1 MDAGVHLTRPRRE
14 EDLGGEADRA
24 CQLAGVRRA
33 ELVGDARPAAAR
45 RAHAARRLVRDEG
58 PEGAEPGVARHAGLV
73 RGADAGQDRCL
84 QCRVHELALDEDA
97 LAHEVVDVV
106 GLGHL
111 FPAAHLLVEE
121 RADAGRGMD
130 VQVPASPARRI
141 RDAAPLEQRGGEE
154 RAARHDDV
162 PGKRAELAS
171 GLTLEPRIDADR
183 AAAREEDPVDAAA
196 GVEPGA
202 GGLRARDVRDVHR
215 LLGVLRAADRAHP
228 GAEAAALVARDPCAV
243 VAEGRGAALEQPAV
257 PAVRLVGH
265 RPDAELRLDALEIGA
280 EVGLARAR
288 DAVSLGPLLEDV
300 VRRPIAGARVD
311 GRRPADAAPERDRDG
326 RPAER
331 HREPAITVEEVDHR
345 TRIPGEVLPGEE
357 PALLEQHDVLA
368 TRREL
373 ARDDR
378 AAGAR
383 ADDDHIGLLV
393 DVFGDRRAVD
403 GRRHLSS
410 RAACAAAF
418 GPARSFRRRY
428 ASS

>member
-1 MDAGVHLTRPRRE
+1 
-14 EDLGGEADRA
+14 
-24 CQLAGVRRA
+24 
-33 ELVGDARPAAAR
+33 
-45 RAHAARRLVRDEG
+45 
-58 PEGAEPGVARHAGLV
+58 
-73 RGADAGQDRCL
+73 
-84 QCRVHELALDEDA
+84 
-97 LAHEVVDVV
+97 
-106 GLGHL
+106 
-111 FPAAHLLVEE
+111 
-121 RADAGRGMD
+121 MD
-130 VQVPASPARRI
+130 VQVPPAPARQVRH
-141 RDAAPLEQRGGEE
+141 AAPLEQRRGEE
-154 RAARHDDV
+154 RAARHHDV

-183 AAAREEDPVDAAA
+183 AAAREEDPVDPAA
-196 GVEPGA
+196 GVEPRA
-202 GGLRARDVRDVHR
+202 GGLRARDIRDVHR
-215 LLGVLRAADRAHP
+215 LLRVLRAADGAHP
-228 GAEAAALVARDPCAV
+228 GTEAATLIARDTRAV
-243 VAEGRGAALEQPAV
+243 VAERGGAALEQAAV
-257 PAVRLVGH
+257 PAVDVVGY
-265 RPDAELRLDALEIGA
+265 RPDAELRLDVLEIGA
-280 EVGLARAR
+280 EVGLACAR
-288 DAVSLGPLLEDV
+288 DAVSLRPFLEHV

-331 HREPAITVEEVDHR
+331 HREPAVTVEEVDHR

-393 DVFGDRRAVD
+393 DVLGDRRAVD
-403 GRRHLSS
+403 GRCHASS